1 MTEPAAATEKRPET
15 RLDISDET
23 QEAELIQ
30 VIGLEVSGER
40 FIIDILYVR
49 EIVRFSELEVTRVPY
64 SHPYILGVVNLR
76 GKVVPMVDLG
86 KRLEL
91 QSQERSSQV
100 RLVVVDI
107 RDRLVGF
114 TVDAV
119 SVVLRLSSEQ
129 IEPPAATAEAY
140 VVGTAT
146 VNHQI
151 MTLLDLEKL
160 LAGSQ
165 EK

>member
-1 MTEPAAATEKRPET
+1 
-15 RLDISDET
+15 
-23 QEAELIQ
+23 
-30 VIGLEVSGER
+30 
-40 FIIDILYVR
+40 
-49 EIVRFSELEVTRVPY
+49 VPY